1 MYESTLTVMSC
12 VPVCPEMLTVEPV
25 MEMSEP
31 VTPCGAAMRVKYEP
45 VYVWSSDHAT
55 LIVPVVPL
63 IALHR
68 MRTYAWHLLPK

>member
-31 VTPCGAAMRVKYEP
+31 VTPCGAAMRTKYEP
-45 VYVWSSDHAT
+45 VYAFSSDHAT
-55 LIVPVVPL
+55 LTVPVEPL
-63 IALHR
+63 SDFQR
-68 MRTYAWHLLPK
+68 MRT